1 MGTHFSSMA
10 KAVKGTLIE
19 CDPSI
24 KSLIVKLNAD
34 NAGIV
39 IEELDDRHLLIDSS
53 KLPYL
58 KRELNVYLS
67 KNTFSI
73 FDDEI
78 MNK

>member
-1 MGTHFSSMA
+1 MA

-24 KSLIVKLNAD
+24 KSLIMKLNSD

-39 IEELDDRHLLIDSS
+39 IEELDDRHLLIDTS
-53 KLPYL
+53 KLAYL
-58 KRELNVYLS
+58 KRELNAYLS

-73 FDDEI
+73 FDDEA
-78 MNK
+78 